1 MFDEKIIEELYNLSL
16 KAYKKGEIP
25 VSAIIVKDN
34 KVISKAYNKRNKSH
48 NPMDH
53 AEIIA
58 IKKACKRLHTWKL
71 NECVLYVSLEP
82 CNMCREVINHSRIE
96 NVIYFTKNS
105 KIINFKT
112 DYKFLDSSYNI
123 KFSKLLTNFFET
135 KR

>member
-25 VSAIIVKDN
+25 VSAIIVKNN

-58 IKKACKRLHTWKL
+58 IKRACKRLHTWKL

-82 CNMCREVINHSRIE
+82 CDMCREVINQSRIE
-96 NVIYFTKNS
+96 NVIYFTKNN

-112 DYKFLDSSYNI
+112 NYKFLDSSYNI

>member
-58 IKKACKRLHTWKL
+58 IKRACKRLHTWKL

-82 CNMCREVINHSRIE
+82 CNMCREVINQSRIE

>member
-58 IKKACKRLHTWKL
+58 IKRACKRLHTWKL

-82 CNMCREVINHSRIE
+82 CNMCREVINQSRIE

-105 KIINFKT
+105 KIVNFKT
-112 DYKFLDSSYNI
+112 NYKLLDNSYNI

>member
-58 IKKACKRLHTWKL
+58 IKRACKRLHTWKL

-82 CNMCREVINHSRIE
+82 CNMCREVINQSRIE

-123 KFSKLLTNFFET
+123 KFSKLLTIFFET

>member
-1 MFDEKIIEELYNLSL
+1 MFDEKIIEKLYNLSL

-25 VSAIIVKDN
+25 VSAIIVKNN

-58 IKKACKRLHTWKL
+58 IKRACKRLHTWKL

-82 CNMCREVINHSRIE
+82 CNMCREVINQSRIE
-96 NVIYFTKNS
+96 NVIYFTKNN

-112 DYKFLDSSYNI
+112 NYEFLDSSYNI

>member
-48 NPMDH
+48 NPIDH

-58 IKKACKRLHTWKL
+58 IKRACKRLHTWKL

-82 CNMCREVINHSRIE
+82 CNMCREVINQSRIE

-112 DYKFLDSSYNI
+112 NYKFSDSSYNI

>member
-1 MFDEKIIEELYNLSL
+1 MFDEKIIEILYNLSL

-58 IKKACKRLHTWKL
+58 IKRACKRLHTWKL

-82 CNMCREVINHSRIE
+82 CNMCREVINQSRIE
-96 NVIYFTKNS
+96 NVIYFTKNN

-112 DYKFLDSSYNI
+112 NYKFLDSTYNI

>member
-48 NPMDH
+48 NPIDH

-82 CNMCREVINHSRIE
+82 CNMCREVINQSRIE

-112 DYKFLDSSYNI
+112 NYKFLDSSYNI

>member
-58 IKKACKRLHTWKL
+58 IKRACKRLHTWKL

-82 CNMCREVINHSRIE
+82 CNMCREVINQSRIE

-112 DYKFLDSSYNI
+112 NYKFLNSSYNI

>member
-25 VSAIIVKDN
+25 VSAIIVKNN

-58 IKKACKRLHTWKL
+58 IKRACKRLHTWKL
-71 NECVLYVSLEP
+71 NECVLYVSLKP
-82 CNMCREVINHSRIE
+82 CDMCREVINQSRIE
-96 NVIYFTKNS
+96 NVIYFTKNN
-105 KIINFKT
+105 KIINFET
-112 DYKFLDSSYNI
+112 NYKFLDSSYNI

>member
-48 NPMDH
+48 NPIDH

-58 IKKACKRLHTWKL
+58 IKRACKRLHTWKL

-82 CNMCREVINHSRIE
+82 CDMCREVINQSRIE
-96 NVIYFTKNS
+96 NVIYFTKNN

-112 DYKFLDSSYNI
+112 NYKFLDSSYNI

>member
-1 MFDEKIIEELYNLSL
+1 MFDEKIIEKLYNLSL

-25 VSAIIVKDN
+25 VSAIIVKNN

-58 IKKACKRLHTWKL
+58 IKRACKRLHTWKL
-71 NECVLYVSLEP
+71 NECVLYVSLKP
-82 CNMCREVINHSRIE
+82 CDMCREVINQSRIE
-96 NVIYFTKNS
+96 NVIYFTKNN

-112 DYKFLDSSYNI
+112 NYKFLDSSYNI

>member
-1 MFDEKIIEELYNLSL
+1 MFDEKIIEKLYNLSL

-58 IKKACKRLHTWKL
+58 IKRACKRLHTWKL

-82 CNMCREVINHSRIE
+82 CNMCREVINQSRIE
-96 NVIYFTKNS
+96 NVIYFTKNN

-112 DYKFLDSSYNI
+112 NYKFLDSSYNI

>member
-1 MFDEKIIEELYNLSL
+1 MFDEKTIEKLYNLSL

-25 VSAIIVKDN
+25 VSAIIVKNN

-58 IKKACKRLHTWKL
+58 IKRACKRLHTWKL

-82 CNMCREVINHSRIE
+82 CDMCREVINQSRIE
-96 NVIYFTKNS
+96 NVIYFTKNN

-112 DYKFLDSSYNI
+112 NYKFLDSSYNI

>member
-1 MFDEKIIEELYNLSL
+1 MFDEKIIEKLYNLSL

-25 VSAIIVKDN
+25 VSAIIVKNN

-58 IKKACKRLHTWKL
+58 IKRACKRLHTWKL

-82 CNMCREVINHSRIE
+82 CDMCREVINQSRIE
-96 NVIYFTKNS
+96 NVIYFTKNN

-112 DYKFLDSSYNI
+112 NYEFLDSSYNI

>member
-82 CNMCREVINHSRIE
+82 CNMCREVINQSRIE

>member
-16 KAYKKGEIP
+16 KAYKEGEIP

-58 IKKACKRLHTWKL
+58 IKRACKRLHTWKL

-82 CNMCREVINHSRIE
+82 CNMCREVINQSRIE

-112 DYKFLDSSYNI
+112 NYKFWDNSYNI

>member
-48 NPMDH
+48 NPIDH

-82 CNMCREVINHSRIE
+82 CNMCREVINQSRIE

-112 DYKFLDSSYNI
+112 NYKFSDSSYNI

>member
-1 MFDEKIIEELYNLSL
+1 MFDEKIIKELYKLSL

-48 NPMDH
+48 NTMDH

-58 IKKACKRLHTWKL
+58 IKRACKRLHTWKL

-82 CNMCREVINHSRIE
+82 CNMCREVINQSRIE

-112 DYKFLDSSYNI
+112 NYKFSDSSYNI

>member
-1 MFDEKIIEELYNLSL
+1 MFDEKIIEKLYNLSL

-25 VSAIIVKDN
+25 VSAIIVKNN
-34 KVISKAYNKRNKSH
+34 KAISKAYNKRNKSH

-58 IKKACKRLHTWKL
+58 IKRACKRLHTWKL

-82 CNMCREVINHSRIE
+82 CDMCREVINQSRIE
-96 NVIYFTKNS
+96 NVIYFTKNN

-112 DYKFLDSSYNI
+112 NYEFLDSSYNI

>member
-1 MFDEKIIEELYNLSL
+1 MFDEKIIEKLYKLSL
-16 KAYKKGEIP
+16 QAYKKGEIP
-25 VSAIIVKDN
+25 VSAIIVKNN

-58 IKKACKRLHTWKL
+58 IKRACKRLHTWKL

-82 CNMCREVINHSRIE
+82 CDMCREAINQSRIE
-96 NVIYFTKNS
+96 NVIYFTKNN

-112 DYKFLDSSYNI
+112 NYKFLDSSYNI

>member
-1 MFDEKIIEELYNLSL
+1 MFDEKIIEKLYNLSL

-25 VSAIIVKDN
+25 VSAIIVKNN

-58 IKKACKRLHTWKL
+58 IKRACKRLHTWKL

-82 CNMCREVINHSRIE
+82 CDMCREVINQSRIE
-96 NVIYFTKNS
+96 NVIYFTKNN

-112 DYKFLDSSYNI
+112 NYKFSNSSYNI

>member
-34 KVISKAYNKRNKSH
+34 KMISKAYNKRNKSH

-82 CNMCREVINHSRIE
+82 CNMCREVINQSRIE

>member
-58 IKKACKRLHTWKL
+58 IKRACKRLHTWKL

-82 CNMCREVINHSRIE
+82 CNMCREVINQSRIE
-96 NVIYFTKNS
+96 NVIYFTKNN

-112 DYKFLDSSYNI
+112 NYKFSNSSYNI

>member
-1 MFDEKIIEELYNLSL
+1 MFDEKIIEKLYNLSL

-25 VSAIIVKDN
+25 VSAIIVKNN

-58 IKKACKRLHTWKL
+58 IKRACKRLHTWKL

-82 CNMCREVINHSRIE
+82 CDMCREVINQSRIE
-96 NVIYFTKNS
+96 NVIYFTKNN

-112 DYKFLDSSYNI
+112 NYKFLDSSYNI

>member
-58 IKKACKRLHTWKL
+58 IKRACKRLHTWKL

-82 CNMCREVINHSRIE
+82 CNMCREVINQSRIE

-112 DYKFLDSSYNI
+112 NYKFSDSSYNI
-123 KFSKLLTNFFET
+123 KFSKLLTIFFET

>member
-58 IKKACKRLHTWKL
+58 IKKACKRLRTWKL

-82 CNMCREVINHSRIE
+82 CNMCREVINQSRIE

>member
-1 MFDEKIIEELYNLSL
+1 MFDEKIIEKLYNLSL

-58 IKKACKRLHTWKL
+58 IKRACKRLHTWKL

-82 CNMCREVINHSRIE
+82 CDMCREVINQSRIE
-96 NVIYFTKNS
+96 NVIYFTKNN

-112 DYKFLDSSYNI
+112 NYEFLDSSYNI

>member
-16 KAYKKGEIP
+16 KTYKKGEIP

-82 CNMCREVINHSRIE
+82 CNMCREVINQSRIE

>member
-1 MFDEKIIEELYNLSL
+1 MFDEKIIEKLYNLSL

-58 IKKACKRLHTWKL
+58 IKRACKRLHTWKL

-82 CNMCREVINHSRIE
+82 CDMCREVINQSRIE
-96 NVIYFTKNS
+96 NVIYFTKNN

-112 DYKFLDSSYNI
+112 NYKFLDSSFNI

>member
-82 CNMCREVINHSRIE
+82 CNMCREVINQSRIE
-96 NVIYFTKNS
+96 NVIYFTKNN

-112 DYKFLDSSYNI
+112 NYKFLDSSYNI

>member
-48 NPMDH
+48 NPIDH

-58 IKKACKRLHTWKL
+58 IKRACKRLHTWKL

-82 CNMCREVINHSRIE
+82 CNMCREVINQSRIE

>member
-25 VSAIIVKDN
+25 VSAIIVKNN

-82 CNMCREVINHSRIE
+82 CNMCREVINQSRIE

-112 DYKFLDSSYNI
+112 NYKFLDSSYNI

>member
-1 MFDEKIIEELYNLSL
+1 MFDEKIIEELYNLSS

-82 CNMCREVINHSRIE
+82 CDMCREVINQSRIE
-96 NVIYFTKNS
+96 NVIYFTKNN

-112 DYKFLDSSYNI
+112 NYKFLDSSYNI

>member
-82 CNMCREVINHSRIE
+82 CNMCREVINQSRIE

-112 DYKFLDSSYNI
+112 NYKFWDNSYNI

>member
-48 NPMDH
+48 NPIDH

-82 CNMCREVINHSRIE
+82 CNMCREVINQSRIE

>member
-1 MFDEKIIEELYNLSL
+1 MFDEKIIEKLYNLSL

-25 VSAIIVKDN
+25 VSAIIVKNN

-58 IKKACKRLHTWKL
+58 IKRACKRLHTWKL

-82 CNMCREVINHSRIE
+82 CDMCREVINQSRID
-96 NVIYFTKNS
+96 NVIYFTKNN

-112 DYKFLDSSYNI
+112 NYKFLDSSYNI

>member
-16 KAYKKGEIP
+16 KTYKKGEIP

-58 IKKACKRLHTWKL
+58 IKKS
-71 NECVLYVSLEP
+71 V
-82 CNMCREVINHSRIE
+82 
-96 NVIYFTKNS
+96 
-105 KIINFKT
+105 
-112 DYKFLDSSYNI
+112 
-123 KFSKLLTNFFET
+123 
-135 KR
+135 